1 MTLGQSFDSVLEAA
15 KLGAE
20 WAWGVLYGEIAGPV
34 TGFFRTRGVAD
45 PEGAAGDVFIELS
58 RGLQSFEGSEEAFH
72 TLVFVIAYKRL
83 MVEKR
88 YSTGRAHSVLADQ
101 VLDRLQQDVEQLVN
115 ASVSETPGE
124 LRKALEVLSS
134 DQRDV
139 LSLRIVGGLSL
150 DQTAKVVGRS
160 VQAVKTAQRRGL
172 SKVRRTIPGQVAL
185 T

>member
-34 TGFFRTRGVAD
+34 TGFLRTRGVAD
-45 PEGAAGDVFIELS
+45 PEEAAGDVFIELS
-58 RGLQSFEGSEEAFH
+58 RGLESFEGSEEAFN
-72 TLVFVIAYKRL
+72 TFVFVIAYKRL

-101 VLDRLQQDVEQLVN
+101 VLDRLQKDVDQLVG
-115 ASVSETPGE
+115 ASVSDTPADI
-124 LRKALEVLSS
+124 RQALEVLSS

-150 DQTAKVVGRS
+150 EQTAEVVGRS
-160 VQAVKTAQRRGL
+160 VQVVKTTQRRGL

-185 T
+185 I